1 MLDAACGHQ
10 KKNSTGDKHVQSV
23 PFSIFTVF
31 AGLVKHVYGG
41 DGGTV
46 WCGDV
51 AFGGFY
57 CAG

>member
-1 MLDAACGHQ
+1 MLHADT

-23 PFSIFTVF
+23 PFSIFTVS